1 MEQIV
6 ESLLDEI
13 KKLNENLQTKNKE
26 ELLSKKD
33 ILEQYPH
40 LTPKG
45 VDKIFHSKNA
55 PINRMCRPYTITRS
69 SLEAILNKGF

>member
-6 ESLLDEI
+6 QNLLDEV
-13 KKLNENLQTKNKE
+13 KKLNENLQTKNRE
-26 ELLSKKD
+26 ELLSKND

-40 LTPKG
+40 ITSKG

>member
-6 ESLLDEI
+6 ENLLNEV
-13 KKLNENLQTKNKE
+13 KKLNENLKVKNRE
-26 ELLSKKD
+26 ELLSKND